1 MANIIDKIYDNTKD
15 GVPNYSIDLIDG
27 TRLYYRGVVMNPL
40 PQSGDAINYTVVN
53 TKTSANGNQ
62 YTNIKDV
69 SVAYNPDGQNDAP
82 NNNAPQ
88 QVGKLVSG
96 DKVIGGVYQS
106 NQNNVAPTPPPQN
119 NFNNGM
125 SKSDTQ
131 RLDIFVTG
139 VVGRSMGSGHFAVQD
154 IEELTKNA
162 VRAFNENLK
171 KL

>member
-1 MANIIDKIYDNTKD
+1 MIIDKIFDNTKD

-27 TRLYYRGVVMNPL
+27 TRLYYRGTVMNPM
-40 PQSGDAINYTVVN
+40 PQKGDAINYTVIN

-69 SVAYNPDGQNDAP
+69 EIASMPDNGQP
-82 NNNAPQ
+82 
-88 QVGKLVSG
+88 
-96 DKVIGGVYQS
+96 VYT
-106 NQNNVAPTPPPQN
+106 PTQPPQPMQQAN
-119 NFNNGM
+119 NTFTPKPPTGGM
-125 SKSDTQ
+125 NKSDTQ

-139 VVGRSMGSGHFAVQD
+139 VVGRSMGSGHFSVND

-171 KL
+171 EL

>member
-1 MANIIDKIYDNTKD
+1 MNIIDKIYDNTKD
-15 GVPNYSIDLIDG
+15 GVPSYSFDLVDG
-27 TRLYYRGVVMNPL
+27 RRLYYTGVQMNPM
-40 PQSGDAINYTVVN
+40 PVNGDAINFTVIA

-62 YTNIKDV
+62 YTTIKDV
-69 SVAYNPDGQNDAP
+69 EVIKNPDGHNDAP
-82 NNNAPQ
+82 Q
-88 QVGKLVSG
+88 QL
-96 DKVIGGVYQS
+96 S
-106 NQNNVAPTPPPQN
+106 NVVENVAPTTPQN

-139 VVGRSMGSGHFAVQD
+139 VVGRSMGSGHFSVQD

>member
-1 MANIIDKIYDNTKD
+1 MSNIIDKVYDNTKD

-27 TRLYYRGVVMNPL
+27 TRLYYRGVVMNPM
-40 PQSGDAINYTVVN
+40 PNSGDAINYTVVN

-82 NNNAPQ
+82 SNNAPQ
-88 QVGKLVSG
+88 SLGNVVS
-96 DKVIGGVYQS
+96 
-106 NQNNVAPTPPPQN
+106 NANFTP
-119 NFNNGM
+119 
-125 SKSDTQ
+125 SKPMGNKNDTQ

-139 VVGRSMGSGHFAVQD
+139 VVGRSMGSGHFSVND
-154 IEELTKNA
+154 IEALTKNA
-162 VRAFNENLK
+162 VDAFNENLK

>member
-1 MANIIDKIYDNTKD
+1 MIIDKIFDNTKD

-27 TRLYYRGVVMNPL
+27 TRLYYRGTVMNPM
-40 PQSGDAINYTVVN
+40 PQKGDAINYTVIN

-69 SVAYNPDGQNDAP
+69 EIAAMPDNGQP
-82 NNNAPQ
+82 VYTPTQAPQ
-88 QVGKLVSG
+88 
-96 DKVIGGVYQS
+96 
-106 NQNNVAPTPPPQN
+106 PPQPMPQAN
-119 NFNNGM
+119 NTYTPKPPNGGM
-125 SKSDTQ
+125 NKSDTQ

-139 VVGRSMGSGHFAVQD
+139 VVGRSMGSGHFSVND

-162 VRAFNENLK
+162 VRAFDENLK

>member
-1 MANIIDKIYDNTKD
+1 MIIDKIFDNTKD

-27 TRLYYRGVVMNPL
+27 TRLYYRGTVMNPM
-40 PQSGDAINYTVVN
+40 PQKGDAINYTVIN

-69 SVAYNPDGQNDAP
+69 EIASMPDNGQP
-82 NNNAPQ
+82 
-88 QVGKLVSG
+88 
-96 DKVIGGVYQS
+96 VYT
-106 NQNNVAPTPPPQN
+106 PTQPPQPMPQAN
-119 NFNNGM
+119 NTYTPKPPNGGM
-125 SKSDTQ
+125 NKSDTQ

-139 VVGRSMGSGHFAVQD
+139 VVGRSMGSGHFSVND

-171 KL
+171 EL

>member
-1 MANIIDKIYDNTKD
+1 MIIDKIFDNTKD

-27 TRLYYRGVVMNPL
+27 TRLYYRGTVMNPM
-40 PQSGDAINYTVVN
+40 PQKGDAINYTVIN

-69 SVAYNPDGQNDAP
+69 EIASMPDNGQP
-82 NNNAPQ
+82 MYTPTQAPQ
-88 QVGKLVSG
+88 SPAQTMPVAQANNTFTPKPPN
-96 DKVIGGVYQS
+96 GGM
-106 NQNNVAPTPPPQN
+106 N
-119 NFNNGM
+119 
-125 SKSDTQ
+125 KSDTQ

-139 VVGRSMGSGHFAVQD
+139 VVGRSMGSGHFSVND

-171 KL
+171 EL

>member
-1 MANIIDKIYDNTKD
+1 MAIIDKIYDNTKD

-69 SVAYNPDGQNDAP
+69 SVAYNPDGQNDEP
-82 NNNAPQ
+82 TNEPQSLGNVVNN
-88 QVGKLVSG
+88 
-96 DKVIGGVYQS
+96 I
-106 NQNNVAPTPPPQN
+106 APTPPPQN
-119 NFNNGM
+119 NGF
-125 SKSDTQ
+125 SKSDSQ
-131 RLDIFVTG
+131 SLMIFVTG
-139 VVGRSMGSGHFAVQD
+139 LVGRSMQSGHFSAEDIPKLTSIAVM
-154 IEELTKNA
+154 
-162 VRAFNENLK
+162 AFNENLK

>member
-1 MANIIDKIYDNTKD
+1 MIIDKIFDNTKD

-27 TRLYYRGVVMNPL
+27 TRLYYRGTVMNPM
-40 PQSGDAINYTVVN
+40 PQKGDAINYTVIN

-69 SVAYNPDGQNDAP
+69 EIASMPDNGQP
-82 NNNAPQ
+82 MYTPTQAPQ
-88 QVGKLVSG
+88 
-96 DKVIGGVYQS
+96 
-106 NQNNVAPTPPPQN
+106 PPQPMPQAN
-119 NFNNGM
+119 NTFTPKQPTGGM
-125 SKSDTQ
+125 NKSDTQ

-139 VVGRSMGSGHFAVQD
+139 VVGRSMGSGHFSVND

-162 VRAFNENLK
+162 VRAFDENLK

>member
-1 MANIIDKIYDNTKD
+1 MNIISKIYDNTKD
-15 GVPNYSIDLIDG
+15 GVPNYSFDMEDG
-27 TRLYYRGVVMNPL
+27 RRLYYSGVQMNPM
-40 PQSGDAINYTVVN
+40 PVTGDAINFTIIA

-62 YTNIKDV
+62 YTTIKDV
-69 SVAYNPDGQNDAP
+69 EVIKNPDGHNDT
-82 NNNAPQ
+82 PQ
-88 QVGKLVSG
+88 QL
-96 DKVIGGVYQS
+96 S
-106 NQNNVAPTPPPQN
+106 NVVENVAPTTPQN

-139 VVGRSMGSGHFAVQD
+139 VVGRSMGSGHFSVHD

>member
-1 MANIIDKIYDNTKD
+1 MIIDKIFDNTKD

-27 TRLYYRGVVMNPL
+27 TRLYYRGTVMNPM
-40 PQSGDAINYTVVN
+40 PQKGDAINYTVIN

-69 SVAYNPDGQNDAP
+69 EVASMPDNGQASYQQP
-82 NNNAPQ
+82 QAPQ
-88 QVGKLVSG
+88 YTPQPMPQANNSFTPKPAT
-96 DKVIGGVYQS
+96 GGM
-106 NQNNVAPTPPPQN
+106 N
-119 NFNNGM
+119 
-125 SKSDTQ
+125 KSDTQ

-139 VVGRSMGSGHFAVQD
+139 VVGRSMGSGHFSVND

-162 VRAFNENLK
+162 VRAFDENLK